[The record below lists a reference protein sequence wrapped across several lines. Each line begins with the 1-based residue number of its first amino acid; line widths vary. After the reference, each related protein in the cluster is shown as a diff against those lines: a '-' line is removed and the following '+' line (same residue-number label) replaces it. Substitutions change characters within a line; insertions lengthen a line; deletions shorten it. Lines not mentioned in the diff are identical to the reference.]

1 MILDDEMQSRETV
14 LKPGFEAFTAET
26 VIPVDISRAFFS
38 LAS

>member
-14 LKPGFEAFTAET
+14 LKPGLETFTTET

-38 LAS
+38 LAP